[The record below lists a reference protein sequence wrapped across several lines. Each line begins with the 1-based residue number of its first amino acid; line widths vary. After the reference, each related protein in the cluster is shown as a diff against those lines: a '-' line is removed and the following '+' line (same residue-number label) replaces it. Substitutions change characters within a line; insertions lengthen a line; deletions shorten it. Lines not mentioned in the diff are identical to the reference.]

1 MGDVAFPAMPVHTFD
16 RDTSLERLDDTTFG
30 GFLDQRWTIGEV
42 PNGGFAMGLMLA
54 AVQQVSEHPD
64 PLTTTAHFLSP
75 TSVGPIQVRTE
86 VAKAGRST
94 TTVATSLVQN
104 DRERIRMLTTMTDL
118 ASRRGPSQR
127 FLPPATLEPPFET
140 RRNSF
145 MQNFPENFEF
155 RIPVSVAG
163 GVLGEPSGEPHMGGT
178 IAFADGR
185 PPDLRAIPVMADG
198 FAPVAFNLGYQ
209 AWTPTIEMTVH
220 FWNHP
225 VPGPVTVW
233 LTTEIVEGGFHDE
246 TADLWDA
253 DGTLIARSRQ
263 LALIL

>member
-1 MGDVAFPAMPVHTFD
+1 MSDYSFD
-16 RDTSLERLDDTTFG
+16 RDTAVEPLGDGRFG
-30 GFLDQRWTIGEV
+30 GYLHERWTIGEV
-42 PNGGFAMGLMLA
+42 PNGGLAMGVMLA
-54 AVQQVSEHPD
+54 AVGEVSQHPD

-75 TSVGPIQVRTE
+75 TAVGPVEISTE
-86 VAKAGRST
+86 VVKAGRST
-94 TTVATSLVQN
+94 TTVVSSLMQG
-104 DRERIRMLTTMTDL
+104 DRERIRMLTTLTDL
-118 ASRRGPSQR
+118 TKRRGPSHS
-127 FLPPATLEPPFET
+127 FLPPRELTPPFE
-140 RRNSF
+140 RRRSSF
-145 MQNFPENFEF
+145 MQNFPENFDF
-155 RIPVSVAG
+155 QIPEMVAG
-163 GVLGEPSGEPHMGGT
+163 GVRGEPSGEPHMGGT

-185 PPDLRAIPVMADG
+185 PPDLAAIPVMADG

-209 AWTPTIEMTVH
+209 AWTPTIEMTIH

-253 DGTLIARSRQ
+253 DGSLVARSRQ